1 MSFVNA
7 SQRLSSSSNID
18 GVFDRNTSKCCFRGT
33 ASSTTTESWAAPST
47 SGLMQTTISLTH
59 SANLFVHIEEAEEEE
74 VEEEEVEEEEE
85 KAAVRLERRDW
96 RSLASRQTKFM
107 TNIPPGISEEWTR
120 DKVDGERNTAIGNE
134 NVL

>member
-18 GVFDRNTSKCCFRGT
+18 GVFDRKTSKCCFRGT
-33 ASSTTTESWAAPST
+33 ASSTTTESRAAPST

-74 VEEEEVEEEEE
+74 VEEEEE
-85 KAAVRLERRDW
+85 KAVVRLERRDW
-96 RSLASRQTKFM
+96 RSLASRQTKFI